1 MGVCGLLFVK
11 GETRIHYWQ
20 DKSAQV
26 QPVSRD
32 MLPEAVSV
40 EIESHIRN
48 ILQGS
53 DTK

>member
-1 MGVCGLLFVK
+1 MVCSLLFVQ
-11 GETRIHYWQ
+11 GDTRIHYWPE
-20 DKSAQV
+20 KSAQEH
-26 QPVSRD
+26 PVSRD

-53 DTK
+53 YTK